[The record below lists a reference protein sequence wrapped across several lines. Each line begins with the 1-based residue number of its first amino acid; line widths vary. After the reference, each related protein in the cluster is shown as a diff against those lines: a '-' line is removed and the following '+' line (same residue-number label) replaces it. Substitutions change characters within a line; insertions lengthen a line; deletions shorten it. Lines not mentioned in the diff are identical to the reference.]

1 VATSTY
7 VPESP
12 ASGQVLDRAKTIS
25 TSVSTGTTGVSAGSL
40 SLEYDLLGHLTRVS
54 RTAGTNERL
63 YYAPG
68 GELLYRQVDDKFVFY
83 VGEYATVTASST
95 VTGCSTSCG
104 TKPCACTPSA
114 GSVEVD
120 AHVVFAGTRIAS
132 AKPSRTLYYYRT
144 RLGSVIATS
153 LGGGAMGA
161 MYRHDPY
168 GKLELA
174 TGETSATS
182 SELGYTNALRLSGG
196 LLYLK
201 NRVYDTEARVFVQPD
216 TVDRLRYAY
225 VQGDP
230 VNFSDPSGLEPMDS
244 GSPQPSPSGNQAVGA
259 SSGAAPTNSTQA
271 GAADTPPGSGPSV
284 AEAASKPD
292 AIGLHVELD
301 VDRGVEAPPESNPA
315 LRPADAWARSRI
327 PAARIEQGVRTRPSG
342 ARLAGKNPRRN
353 GSGTGLA
360 LQGEPHR
367 PGENA
372 PTD

>member
-1 VATSTY
+1 
-7 VPESP
+7 
-12 ASGQVLDRAKTIS
+12 
-25 TSVSTGTTGVSAGSL
+25 
-40 SLEYDLLGHLTRVS
+40 
-54 RTAGTNERL
+54 
-63 YYAPG
+63 
-68 GELLYRQVDDKFVFY
+68 
-83 VGEYATVTASST
+83 
-95 VTGCSTSCG
+95 
-104 TKPCACTPSA
+104 
-114 GSVEVD
+114 
-120 AHVVFAGTRIAS
+120 
-132 AKPSRTLYYYRT
+132 
-144 RLGSVIATS
+144 VIATS